1 MLGAT
6 SAAIGC
12 LAFYAGI
19 RDLVPR
25 TAPVTRPLNSQWCG
39 SWKCQ
44 PHVPRILTCVAKL
57 KPFCRGAGAFGR
69 GLRVEIP
76 SLGSERQRQASFHR
90 TACCS
95 HRGCDSHARNREA
108 DLAVSLRWMTSCPT
122 APGVTSGA
130 TRFTRI
136 RRGRTGG
143 GMGVPFIFHPPCLS
157 SLTRTAPALTLGQ
170 PRDARRGIGG
180 IFQ

>member
-12 LAFYAGI
+12 PAFQAGT

-25 TAPVTRPLNSQWCG
+25 TAAVTRPLNSQWCG

-57 KPFCRGAGAFGR
+57 KPFCRGASAFGR

-90 TACCS
+90 TACGS
-95 HRGCDSHARNREA
+95 QRGWDSHAKNRK
-108 DLAVSLRWMTSCPT
+108 VSLCWRPRGFSTLDDLLPN
-122 APGVTSGA
+122 GA
-130 TRFTRI
+130 GGDV
-136 RRGRTGG
+136 RGYA
-143 GMGVPFIFHPPCLS
+143 VHPYSEGQDGRGDGCALYLP
-157 SLTRTAPALTLGQ
+157 PALPVLL
-170 PRDARRGIGG
+170 DANSTSVNFGPAA
-180 IFQ
+180 